1 MVEMSRPE
9 GTRRAFARALEA
21 ARAGAADGF
30 VDLWRSLDPILVRY
44 LQIVAPDVAADVA
57 SATWVQVAR
66 GLECFPAE
74 EPAFRSLLVRI
85 ARDETATLRAAGRRR
100 PDSVI
105 EQVQV
110 DAARAAAHEAVRL
123 VARLPAEMAELL
135 ALRLVVGLSTSDVAD
150 IVGVRA
156 GAVRVAVQ
164 RALRRTADAL
174 TGAPAGA
181 SGLLDPWALDRI
193 LDEGELGVS
202 RLDPALRALV
212 SSLTTFG
219 SDGDVSW
226 ARSDVTAAR
235 RAFARNAHRTKGF
248 APIAL
253 LCLLARRVGRS
264 GSLLGSKGAAV
275 ALGTLVLSAPAAVAY
290 SLPPSPPAAV
300 GEPVAATSAAATGP
314 SAGPFGAAL
323 IRPKVAVPVA
333 RPPST
338 PPSIPTV
345 TPPAHRAARR
355 PVTRPQP
362 ATRAA
367 APANPRLPHPTAH
380 AEQQRVSARAAAP
393 RAGHRHRPRRHRR
406 LVVEVRW

>member
-1 MVEMSRPE
+1 MSRPE

-21 ARAGAADGF
+21 ARAGATDGF

-66 GLECFPAE
+66 GLECFPAD

-85 ARDETATLRAAGRRR
+85 ARDEIATASGRRPPPTGLGR
-100 PDSVI
+100 RAGSRRRGSHGGATRRSAWS
-105 EQVQV
+105 
-110 DAARAAAHEAVRL
+110 AACPPTWPRCSPCAWSSDCR
-123 VARLPAEMAELL
+123 R
-135 ALRLVVGLSTSDVAD
+135 GDVAD

-202 RLDPALRALV
+202 RLDPAMRALV

-219 SDGDVSW
+219 PDGDVSW

-235 RAFARNAHRTKGF
+235 RAFARSAHRTK
-248 APIAL
+248 
-253 LCLLARRVGRS
+253 V
-264 GSLLGSKGAAV
+264 SLQ
-275 ALGTLVLSAPAAVAY
+275 
-290 SLPPSPPAAV
+290 SPC
-300 GEPVAATSAAATGP
+300 
-314 SAGPFGAAL
+314 
-323 IRPKVAVPVA
+323 
-333 RPPST
+333 
-338 PPSIPTV
+338 
-345 TPPAHRAARR
+345 
-355 PVTRPQP
+355 
-362 ATRAA
+362 
-367 APANPRLPHPTAH
+367 
-380 AEQQRVSARAAAP
+380 
-393 RAGHRHRPRRHRR
+393 
-406 LVVEVRW
+406 